1 MTKSQLLDK
10 WLKVNIE
17 LQQAF
22 DELKNL
28 DFIREQIQKK
38 YNQKE
43 EFSYDLTI
51 LMDENVKGY
60 EELLA
65 KIKNLKLIAEKIKI
79 QMEKK

>member
-79 QMEKK
+79 QMAKK

>member
-60 EELLA
+60 EELLE

-79 QMEKK
+79 QMAKK

>member
-38 YNQKE
+38 YDQKE

-60 EELLA
+60 EELLE

-79 QMEKK
+79 QMAKK

>member
-28 DFIREQIQKK
+28 DFIRERIQKK
-38 YNQKE
+38 YDQKE

-79 QMEKK
+79 QMAKK

>member
-38 YNQKE
+38 YDQKE

-65 KIKNLKLIAEKIKI
+65 KIKNLKLMAEKIKI
-79 QMEKK
+79 QMAKK